1 LCTGTTTDTSGRG
14 VVMGNFYLLF
24 DPTKK
29 AAHCLMTYL
38 TEDWG
43 FSNASACCALNQRKM
58 RVRNAKQHRA

>member
-1 LCTGTTTDTSGRG
+1 
-14 VVMGNFYLLF
+14 MGNFYLLF